1 MEKTFVVSTK
11 SSFYIQLQGEFFAD
25 CFYFFVCVCKFFEGF
40 DGKLLY
46 SAKNKEKYQ
55 LLLFFIKKSLDGED
69 QEFFCDQIYYFF
81 LKICQ

>member
-1 MEKTFVVSTK
+1 MGIFNQIVILLSTP
-11 SSFYIQLQGEFFAD
+11 GWVFAD
-25 CFYFFVCVCKFFEGF
+25 CCYFFVCVCKFFECFECF

-46 SAKNKEKYQ
+46 SAKNKPKYQ
-55 LLLFFIKKSLDGED
+55 LFLFFIKKSLDEQD